1 MVSWQERI
9 GVGQQNHSGHS
20 VLHLQQGLGF
30 NKSPQCGRRAHL
42 APRKRSVKPLLKQ
55 SAWRLSRYSALRLLA
70 IHSRTWCSLRATKE
84 LQRSWSYTEPSQSLQ
99 IVIFPYT
106 YIYICFQLFPYIS
119 IYVLICSFFC
129 SCVYRLCLRCCVA
142 ELRTKM
148 VHQKRRRNP
157 LQCEGLPL
165 WPRITL
171 AMDSSIA
178 PTYGNL
184 RFPHSIW
191 TLTVHSLYIPKTFPK
206 GSKREPKIWAVWVHK
221 KTRTACT
228 SVSRFRSKPKL
239 QTTKVPPW
247 MNSNK
252 RAIWSWC
259 CSDVADDSSP
269 AHHKNGLQTALRC
282 SISQEI
288 AREICLCIRLC
299 LSKGFLNGT
308 ENAVW
313 NHPISI
319 HQSRGQYIVTTVFS
333 SLVGQPQG

>member
-55 SAWRLSRYSALRLLA
+55 SAWRLSGYSALRLLA

-84 LQRSWSYTEPSQSLQ
+84 LQRSYKGAGATQNPRRAFRSSY
-99 IVIFPYT
+99 FHT
-106 YIYICFQLFPYIS
+106 YIHIYIYCFQLFPNIS

-221 KTRTACT
+221 KNSYSLYFCFEIPFETQAPNHKGTTMDELQQTGHLILVLQRRRRWFKPCSPQKWTAN
-228 SVSRFRSKPKL
+228 SFEMFHFSR
-239 QTTKVPPW
+239 
-247 MNSNK
+247 N
-252 RAIWSWC
+252 C
-259 CSDVADDSSP
+259 
-269 AHHKNGLQTALRC
+269 
-282 SISQEI
+282 
-288 AREICLCIRLC
+288 
-299 LSKGFLNGT
+299 
-308 ENAVW
+308 
-313 NHPISI
+313 
-319 HQSRGQYIVTTVFS
+319 
-333 SLVGQPQG
+333 